1 VTAERWARI
10 TEVFHAAAE
19 KPAGERAAFLNDAC
33 NGDEPLRRNVE
44 RLLAADVEPSLASPV
59 PEFLEGGVPELAS
72 GETLAQYRVEAKVGE
87 GGMGAVYR
95 GYDTRLRRTVALK
108 VLSPE
113 RFADLERKRRLL
125 REARAASGLNHPN
138 IVTIYEI
145 GSDRDVDFIAMEY
158 VEGNGLGQ
166 LIPPTG
172 LATRDAVR
180 YAVQISDALAKAHAA
195 GVLHRDLKP
204 SNIMITAD
212 GC

>member
-1 VTAERWARI
+1 MTAERWARI

-95 GYDTRLRRTVALK
+95 GYDTPPAPNSGAESLIAGAVRGFGAQT
-108 VLSPE
+108 P
-113 RFADLERKRRLL
+113 
-125 REARAASGLNHPN
+125 AASRGPCG
-138 IVTIYEI
+138 V
-145 GSDRDVDFIAMEY
+145 GVK
-158 VEGNGLGQ
+158 
-166 LIPPTG
+166 PPE
-172 LATRDAVR
+172 
-180 YAVQISDALAKAHAA
+180 
-195 GVLHRDLKP
+195 HRHDL
-204 SNIMITAD
+204 
-212 GC
+212 